1 MTEHGKQPG
10 GQGDPADGDK
20 LTWIALLGQWVEF
33 AQSALALPD
42 DVDGRRL
49 QDSVADIIMLQAVWY
64 ALRHLE
70 ELPRQQRAVGIDRA
84 QLLIDKHAQ
93 SLMRRWPNQMMP
105 ARLHEIIEDANNLL
119 AKVSAGT
126 DPPFR

>member
-1 MTEHGKQPG
+1 MIEHGKQPG
-10 GQGDPADGDK
+10 GQGEPVDGDK

-49 QDSVADIIMLQAVWY
+49 RDSVADIIMLQAVWY

-70 ELPRQQRAVGIDRA
+70 ELPGEQRAVGVDRA

-93 SLMRRWPNQMMP
+93 TLMRRWPNQVMP